1 MPAVKSRWHT
11 YATSTILEAFRA
23 SRDHRGFAGFSM
35 GSVNTWHT
43 FQYCLDYFGWFIP
56 ISGSVPSDGSVIAW
70 QIADQG
76 FTSSDF
82 FIYSMSGTDGF
93 AYSGIKIQ
101 IQNMKNDSSSRFI
114 AADSQDGGSIAFRE
128 QEGFER
134 NVQAAGEYT
143 HNGMRLFFNGP
154 HYSNGGTTQ
163 QTVWYNRD
171 NPIDQVR
178 GDGAFDD
185 WGRMIFPVDEGY
197 MSGDT
202 LGTINL
208 AWYSAADSNKTVTI
222 LLTG

>member
-1 MPAVKSRWHT
+1 
-11 YATSTILEAFRA
+11 
-23 SRDHRGFAGFSM
+23 
-35 GSVNTWHT
+35 
-43 FQYCLDYFGWFIP
+43 
-56 ISGSVPSDGSVIAW
+56 
-70 QIADQG
+70 
-76 FTSSDF
+76 
-82 FIYSMSGTDGF
+82 
-93 AYSGIKIQ
+93 
-101 IQNMKNDSSSRFI
+101 
-114 AADSQDGGSIAFRE
+114 
-128 QEGFER
+128 
-134 NVQAAGEYT
+134 
-143 HNGMRLFFNGP
+143 MRLFFNGP

-197 MSGDT
+197 MSGNT